1 MPGVGDAIG
10 SGMRGGGPV
19 RSEHRDLP
27 DGLIRIRGDECGQ
40 RLPGCLSGL
49 EQVEPERSVA
59 PLRVGLGR
67 DHADTRRA
75 QSTPAPQAN
84 ARDCTAAPS
93 WPVSESRATI
103 E

>member
-59 PLRVGLGR
+59 L
-67 DHADTRRA
+67 
-75 QSTPAPQAN
+75 PA
-84 ARDCTAAPS
+84 
-93 WPVSESRATI
+93 
-103 E
+103 